1 MAKSSIA
8 IVLALLC
15 GTAGADMS
23 VKDLLAFARA
33 NEGRFI
39 TELPALPARVS
50 ATALPE
56 RDLFWAAPYDARVG
70 GMSLQFTSNIK
81 GGLLVRDCKFGKP
94 FTGQNAFGAKVAVK
108 QLLCDELAIEDSE
121 GLRIEDGDIP
131 MSPDQYRGIKQH
143 GVTLD
148 VDFVIGA
155 GVNNEVVYLHRMRE
169 AATRA
174 NPVEIVTRR
183 WVVRGKVEK
192 ARWMAPKSA
201 VVLATFK

>member
-15 GTAGADMS
+15 GTAGADMN

-33 NEGRFI
+33 NEGRFT
-39 TELPALPARVS
+39 TELPTLPVRVS
-50 ATALPE
+50 VTALPE
-56 RDLFWAAPYDARVG
+56 PYLFGGTHYDTRVG
-70 GMSLQFTSNIK
+70 GMSLQFASSIK

-108 QLLCDELAIEDSE
+108 QLLCDELAIEDGE
-121 GLRIEDGDIP
+121 GLRVEDGDIP

-143 GVTLD
+143 GVTLEL
-148 VDFVIGA
+148 DFVIGA

-174 NPVEIVTRR
+174 NPVEIVTRK
-183 WVVRGKVEK
+183 WVVRGKVEG
-192 ARWMAPKSA
+192 ARWIAHKSTA
-201 VVLATFK
+201 VLATFK